1 MGMPCR
7 LLPLLFVATWLL
19 ATACA
24 DQSSF
29 GPTGPTG
36 DDHRPA
42 VRAASGDSTI
52 TKGGT
57 GGSAGGLKGG
67 KR

>member
-1 MGMPCR
+1 MSVRCR
-7 LLPLLFVATWLL
+7 LLPLLVVALGLL
-19 ATACA
+19 AAACA
-24 DQSSF
+24 DQNPLAPTSPAGDH
-29 GPTGPTG
+29 GPTL
-36 DDHRPA
+36 
-42 VRAASGDSTI
+42 RAAGGDSTI

>member
-1 MGMPCR
+1 MSAPRR
-7 LLPLLFVATWLL
+7 LLPLLFVAFGLL
-19 ATACA
+19 AAACA

-29 GPTGPTG
+29 GPTSPAGDHGPTL
-36 DDHRPA
+36 
-42 VRAASGDSTI
+42 RAAGGDSTI
-52 TKGGT
+52 TSGGT